1 MRREAERI
9 DGVTVMETRQGAF
22 RAWRGGWPV
31 AGLMLRVL
39 FLLVISAQVGLADVR
54 TIELQIGEQRLTAEV
69 ADTDAA
75 RQHGLMFRERL
86 PANHG
91 MLFVWDRPARYAMWM
106 QNTPLPLSVAFINAD
121 GRIVNIEDMQ
131 PHTQNTHQAR
141 TPVIYALEMEQGW
154 FDTRGIRPGDRVS
167 GLPE

>member
-1 MRREAERI
+1 M
-9 DGVTVMETRQGAF
+9 GSRQGAF
-22 RAWRGGWPV
+22 PACPGGRPV
-31 AGLMLRVL
+31 VGLVLLAL
-39 FLLVISAQVGLADVR
+39 FLLAISAQLALADAR
-54 TIELQIGEQRLTAEV
+54 TIELHIGEQRLTAEV
-69 ADTDAA
+69 ADTDAT
-75 RQHGLMFRERL
+75 RQHGLMFRENL

-106 QNTPLPLSVAFINAD
+106 QNTPLPLSVAFIDAD

-131 PHTQNTHQAR
+131 PHTQNPHQAE

>member
-1 MRREAERI
+1 M
-9 DGVTVMETRQGAF
+9 VLT
-22 RAWRGGWPV
+22 
-31 AGLMLRVL
+31 L
-39 FLLVISAQVGLADVR
+39 FLLTISAQLGLADVR

-69 ADTDAA
+69 ADTEAT
-75 RQHGLMFRERL
+75 RRHGLMFREHL

-91 MLFVWDRPARYAMWM
+91 MLFIWDRPARYAMWM
-106 QNTPLPLSVAFINAD
+106 QNTPLPLSVAFIDAD

-131 PHTQNTHQAR
+131 PHTQNPHQAR